1 MTARVRTGRALID
14 DCWLDGTILPGFC
27 DSHVHLGLVDAAEL
41 VPHGI
46 ARVLD
51 LGWDPEIARHWPSL
65 ARSGGLAV
73 DITGSI
79 LTARGGYPGSSD
91 WAPPAAAREIHTPA
105 DAESA
110 IADIR
115 SIGGRVAKIALNS
128 DAGPVWPDDLLEV
141 VVSIA
146 HRSGLPVVAHPG
158 DAVIGSLGGM
168 LPPLEQG
175 RTVSFIPGPAYDNS
189 TNLVD
194 WLCTSV
200 VIAVAHLEEIP
211 T

>member
-1 MTARVRTGRALID
+1 MRTGRALID

-27 DSHVHLGLVDAAEL
+27 DSQVHLGFVDAAEL

-65 ARSGGLAV
+65 AHSGGLAV

-146 HRSGLPVVAHPG
+146 HRSGPPVVAHPG
-158 DAVIGSLGGM
+158 MPSLGHSAARSHRSNRDPPYPLFPVRHTTVRPTSSTGSARVSS
-168 LPPLEQG
+168 LP
-175 RTVSFIPGPAYDNS
+175 S
-189 TNLVD
+189 
-194 WLCTSV
+194 
-200 VIAVAHLEEIP
+200 P